1 MSKKKIL
8 MICGSQVAAVF
19 AGPSATSV
27 RVGQLWRGQEVA
39 VLEANGDWAWITQP
53 EGWVVVGHLKDA
65 PVDLEEGKHKNS

>member
-1 MSKKKIL
+1 MKKLIK
-8 MICGSQVAAVF
+8 MICDSQVLAVF
-19 AGPSATSV
+19 TEPTATST

-39 VLEANGDWAWITQP
+39 VVKRDGDWVKIDRP